1 MVDEIRLQDV
11 VQMRKTH
18 PCGSDRWTVIRIG
31 ADIKA
36 KCLGC
41 GRIVMMERADFV
53 RRRKKVLVQGP
64 VPEAETLREMA
75 QGR

>member
-1 MVDEIRLQDV
+1 MTDEIRLQDV

-31 ADIKA
+31 ADIKV

-53 RRRKKVLVQGP
+53 RRRKKVLAQGP
-64 VPEAETLREMA
+64 VPEADTLREMS
-75 QGR
+75 QRQ